1 MGLGRGDGH
10 LSGVERAR
18 CDAVSFRGR
27 RKYLS
32 CELKFDAR
40 SREAVLRALDHRFVA
55 ARRSRTPA
63 MTHLYQE
70 TSVRSLYTD
79 RKFGAKEEWE
89 SAIQNS
95 TTLYIGNLSFY
106 TTEEQLYE
114 FFGRAGEVKRIIMGL
129 DRHAKTPCG
138 FCFVEYCWRR
148 DTEDAMR
155 FLNGLKLDERIVR
168 CDWDGGFV
176 EGRQYGRGRSGGQVR
191 DEYRAD
197 YDESAAAGARPGRA
211 AARRLP
217 APAGRASWATAGART
232 TADRGARR
240 RMRARARRPG
250 AAAAAAARRRRR
262 RARRRRRR
270 RERRRSVRAPRSP
283 SRKTRA
289 SARSATTTTTIRLE
303 LSNGTKMSR
312 SRIGRAAR

>member
-1 MGLGRGDGH
+1 
-10 LSGVERAR
+10 
-18 CDAVSFRGR
+18 
-27 RKYLS
+27 
-32 CELKFDAR
+32 
-40 SREAVLRALDHRFVA
+40 
-55 ARRSRTPA
+55 

-89 SAIQNS
+89 GAIQNS

-197 YDESAAAGARPGRA
+197 YDAERGGWGKAQD
-211 AARRLP
+211 
-217 APAGRASWATAGART
+217 APPPDAF
-232 TADRGARR
+232 
-240 RMRARARRPG
+240 RRPQG
-250 AAAAAAARRRRR
+250 GKGN
-262 RARRRRRR
+262 
-270 RERRRSVRAPRSP
+270 RRRSYDGPYRGPGGGRGRGRGGYGRGGGGGGDFGGGGGRGGGGDDGEQSAKR
-283 SRKTRA
+283 TRTEEPEQKN
-289 SARSATTTTTIRLE
+289 ARFRE
-303 LSNGTKMSR
+303 ER
-312 SRIGRAAR
+312 DDDDDD

>member
-1 MGLGRGDGH
+1 
-10 LSGVERAR
+10 
-18 CDAVSFRGR
+18 
-27 RKYLS
+27 
-32 CELKFDAR
+32 
-40 SREAVLRALDHRFVA
+40 
-55 ARRSRTPA
+55 

-89 SAIQNS
+89 GAIQNS

-197 YDESAAAGARPGRA
+197 YDAERGGWGKAQD
-211 AARRLP
+211 
-217 APAGRASWATAGART
+217 APPPDAF
-232 TADRGARR
+232 
-240 RMRARARRPG
+240 RRPQG
-250 AAAAAAARRRRR
+250 GKGN
-262 RARRRRRR
+262 
-270 RERRRSVRAPRSP
+270 RRRSYDGPYRGPGGGRGRGRGGYGRGGGGGDFGGGGGGGRGGGDDGEQSAKR
-283 SRKTRA
+283 TRTEEPEQKN
-289 SARSATTTTTIRLE
+289 ARFRE
-303 LSNGTKMSR
+303 ER
-312 SRIGRAAR
+312 DDDDDD

>member
-1 MGLGRGDGH
+1 
-10 LSGVERAR
+10 
-18 CDAVSFRGR
+18 
-27 RKYLS
+27 
-32 CELKFDAR
+32 
-40 SREAVLRALDHRFVA
+40 
-55 ARRSRTPA
+55 

-89 SAIQNS
+89 GAIQNS

-114 FFGRAGEVKRIIMGL
+114 FFGRAGEVKRIVMGL

-197 YDESAAAGARPGRA
+197 YDAERGGWGKAQD
-211 AARRLP
+211 
-217 APAGRASWATAGART
+217 APPPDAF
-232 TADRGARR
+232 
-240 RMRARARRPG
+240 RRPQG
-250 AAAAAAARRRRR
+250 GKGN
-262 RARRRRRR
+262 
-270 RERRRSVRAPRSP
+270 RRRSYDGPYRGPGGGRGRGRGGYGRGGGGGDFGGGGGRGGGGDDGEQSAKR
-283 SRKTRA
+283 TRTEEPEQKN
-289 SARSATTTTTIRLE
+289 ARFRE
-303 LSNGTKMSR
+303 ER
-312 SRIGRAAR
+312 DDDDDD

>member
-1 MGLGRGDGH
+1 
-10 LSGVERAR
+10 
-18 CDAVSFRGR
+18 
-27 RKYLS
+27 
-32 CELKFDAR
+32 
-40 SREAVLRALDHRFVA
+40 
-55 ARRSRTPA
+55 

-89 SAIQNS
+89 GAIQNS

-197 YDESAAAGARPGRA
+197 YDAERGGWGKAQD
-211 AARRLP
+211 
-217 APAGRASWATAGART
+217 APPPDAF
-232 TADRGARR
+232 
-240 RMRARARRPG
+240 RRPQG
-250 AAAAAAARRRRR
+250 GKGN
-262 RARRRRRR
+262 
-270 RERRRSVRAPRSP
+270 RRRSYDGPYRGPGGGRGRGRGGYGRGGGGGGDFGGGGGGRGGGGDDGEQSAKR
-283 SRKTRA
+283 TRTEEPEQKN
-289 SARSATTTTTIRLE
+289 ARFRE
-303 LSNGTKMSR
+303 ER
-312 SRIGRAAR
+312 DDDDDD

>member
-1 MGLGRGDGH
+1 
-10 LSGVERAR
+10 
-18 CDAVSFRGR
+18 
-27 RKYLS
+27 
-32 CELKFDAR
+32 
-40 SREAVLRALDHRFVA
+40 
-55 ARRSRTPA
+55 

-89 SAIQNS
+89 GAIQNS

-197 YDESAAAGARPGRA
+197 YDAERGGWGKAQDAPPPDAFRRPQGGKGNRRRSYDGPYRGPGGGREARRA
-211 AARRLP
+211 AA
-217 APAGRASWATAGART
+217 T
-232 TADRGARR
+232 
-240 RMRARARRPG
+240 G
-250 AAAAAAARRRRR
+250 AAAAAATLAAAATARGGGGDDGEQSAKRT
-262 RARRRRRR
+262 
-270 RERRRSVRAPRSP
+270 RAPRSP

-289 SARSATTTTTIRLE
+289 SARSATTTTTIRL
-303 LSNGTKMSR
+303 
-312 SRIGRAAR
+312 

>member
-1 MGLGRGDGH
+1 
-10 LSGVERAR
+10 
-18 CDAVSFRGR
+18 
-27 RKYLS
+27 
-32 CELKFDAR
+32 
-40 SREAVLRALDHRFVA
+40 
-55 ARRSRTPA
+55 

-70 TSVRSLYTD
+70 TSVRSLYSD
-79 RKFGAKEEWE
+79 RKYGAKEDWTA
-89 SAIQNS
+89 AIQQS
-95 TTLYIGNLSFY
+95 TTLYVGNLSFY

-197 YDESAAAGARPGRA
+197 YDAERGGWGKAQD
-211 AARRLP
+211 
-217 APAGRASWATAGART
+217 APPPDAF
-232 TADRGARR
+232 
-240 RMRARARRPG
+240 RRPQG
-250 AAAAAAARRRRR
+250 GKGN
-262 RARRRRRR
+262 
-270 RERRRSVRAPRSP
+270 RRRSYDGPYRGPGGGRGRGRGGYGRGGGGGGDFGGGGGGRGGGGDDGEQSAKR
-283 SRKTRA
+283 TRTEEPEQKN
-289 SARSATTTTTIRLE
+289 ARFRE
-303 LSNGTKMSR
+303 ER
-312 SRIGRAAR
+312 DDDDDD

>member
-1 MGLGRGDGH
+1 
-10 LSGVERAR
+10 
-18 CDAVSFRGR
+18 
-27 RKYLS
+27 
-32 CELKFDAR
+32 
-40 SREAVLRALDHRFVA
+40 
-55 ARRSRTPA
+55 

-89 SAIQNS
+89 GAIQNS

-114 FFGRAGEVKRIIMGL
+114 FFGRAGEVKRIVMGL

-197 YDESAAAGARPGRA
+197 YDAERGGWGKAQD
-211 AARRLP
+211 
-217 APAGRASWATAGART
+217 APPPDAF
-232 TADRGARR
+232 
-240 RMRARARRPG
+240 RRPQG
-250 AAAAAAARRRRR
+250 GKGN
-262 RARRRRRR
+262 
-270 RERRRSVRAPRSP
+270 RRRSYDGPYRGPGGGRGRGRGGYGRGGGGGDFGGGGGGGRGGGDDGEQSAKR
-283 SRKTRA
+283 TRTEEPEQKN
-289 SARSATTTTTIRLE
+289 ARFRE
-303 LSNGTKMSR
+303 ER
-312 SRIGRAAR
+312 DDDDDD

>member
-1 MGLGRGDGH
+1 
-10 LSGVERAR
+10 
-18 CDAVSFRGR
+18 
-27 RKYLS
+27 
-32 CELKFDAR
+32 
-40 SREAVLRALDHRFVA
+40 
-55 ARRSRTPA
+55 

-89 SAIQNS
+89 GAIQNS

-197 YDESAAAGARPGRA
+197 YDAERGGWGKAQD
-211 AARRLP
+211 
-217 APAGRASWATAGART
+217 APPPDAF
-232 TADRGARR
+232 
-240 RMRARARRPG
+240 RRPQG
-250 AAAAAAARRRRR
+250 GKGN
-262 RARRRRRR
+262 
-270 RERRRSVRAPRSP
+270 RRRSYDGPYRGPGGGRGRGRGGYGRGGGGGGDFGGGGRGGGGDDGEQSAKR
-283 SRKTRA
+283 TRTEEPEQKN
-289 SARSATTTTTIRLE
+289 ARFRE
-303 LSNGTKMSR
+303 ER
-312 SRIGRAAR
+312 DDDDDD

>member
-1 MGLGRGDGH
+1 
-10 LSGVERAR
+10 
-18 CDAVSFRGR
+18 
-27 RKYLS
+27 
-32 CELKFDAR
+32 
-40 SREAVLRALDHRFVA
+40 
-55 ARRSRTPA
+55 

-89 SAIQNS
+89 GAIQNS

-197 YDESAAAGARPGRA
+197 YDAERGGWGKAQD
-211 AARRLP
+211 
-217 APAGRASWATAGART
+217 APPPDAF
-232 TADRGARR
+232 
-240 RMRARARRPG
+240 RRPQG
-250 AAAAAAARRRRR
+250 GKGN
-262 RARRRRRR
+262 
-270 RERRRSVRAPRSP
+270 RRRSYDGPYRGPGGGRGRGRGGYGRGGGGGDFGGGGGGRGGGGDDGEQSAKR
-283 SRKTRA
+283 TRTEEPEQKN
-289 SARSATTTTTIRLE
+289 ARFRE
-303 LSNGTKMSR
+303 ER
-312 SRIGRAAR
+312 DDDDDD

>member
-1 MGLGRGDGH
+1 
-10 LSGVERAR
+10 
-18 CDAVSFRGR
+18 
-27 RKYLS
+27 
-32 CELKFDAR
+32 
-40 SREAVLRALDHRFVA
+40 
-55 ARRSRTPA
+55 

-191 DEYRAD
+191 DEYRTD
-197 YDESAAAGARPGRA
+197 YDAERGGWGKAQD
-211 AARRLP
+211 
-217 APAGRASWATAGART
+217 APPPDAF
-232 TADRGARR
+232 
-240 RMRARARRPG
+240 RRPQG
-250 AAAAAAARRRRR
+250 GKGN
-262 RARRRRRR
+262 
-270 RERRRSVRAPRSP
+270 RRRSYDGPYRGPGGGRGRGRGGYGRGGGGGDFGGGGGGGRGGGGDDGEQSAKR
-283 SRKTRA
+283 TRTEEPEQKN
-289 SARSATTTTTIRLE
+289 ARFRE
-303 LSNGTKMSR
+303 ER
-312 SRIGRAAR
+312 DDDDDD

>member
-1 MGLGRGDGH
+1 
-10 LSGVERAR
+10 
-18 CDAVSFRGR
+18 
-27 RKYLS
+27 
-32 CELKFDAR
+32 
-40 SREAVLRALDHRFVA
+40 
-55 ARRSRTPA
+55 

-89 SAIQNS
+89 GAIQNS

-197 YDESAAAGARPGRA
+197 YDAERGGWGKAQD
-211 AARRLP
+211 
-217 APAGRASWATAGART
+217 APPPDAF
-232 TADRGARR
+232 
-240 RMRARARRPG
+240 RRPQG
-250 AAAAAAARRRRR
+250 GKGN
-262 RARRRRRR
+262 
-270 RERRRSVRAPRSP
+270 RRRSYDGPYRGPGGGRGRGRGGYGRGGGGGDFGGGGGGGRGGGGDDGEQSAKR
-283 SRKTRA
+283 TRTEEPEQKN
-289 SARSATTTTTIRLE
+289 ARFRE
-303 LSNGTKMSR
+303 ER
-312 SRIGRAAR
+312 DDDDDD

>member
-1 MGLGRGDGH
+1 
-10 LSGVERAR
+10 
-18 CDAVSFRGR
+18 
-27 RKYLS
+27 
-32 CELKFDAR
+32 
-40 SREAVLRALDHRFVA
+40 
-55 ARRSRTPA
+55 

-89 SAIQNS
+89 GAIQNS

-197 YDESAAAGARPGRA
+197 YDAERGGWGKAQD
-211 AARRLP
+211 
-217 APAGRASWATAGART
+217 APPPDAF
-232 TADRGARR
+232 
-240 RMRARARRPG
+240 RRPQG
-250 AAAAAAARRRRR
+250 GKGN
-262 RARRRRRR
+262 
-270 RERRRSVRAPRSP
+270 RRRSYDGPYRGPGGGRGRGRGGYGRGGGGGDFGGGGGRGGGGDDGEQSAKR
-283 SRKTRA
+283 TRTEEPEQKN
-289 SARSATTTTTIRLE
+289 ARFRE
-303 LSNGTKMSR
+303 ER
-312 SRIGRAAR
+312 DDDDDD

>member
-1 MGLGRGDGH
+1 
-10 LSGVERAR
+10 
-18 CDAVSFRGR
+18 
-27 RKYLS
+27 
-32 CELKFDAR
+32 
-40 SREAVLRALDHRFVA
+40 
-55 ARRSRTPA
+55 

-89 SAIQNS
+89 GAIQNS

-114 FFGRAGEVKRIIMGL
+114 FFGRAGEVKRIVMGL

-197 YDESAAAGARPGRA
+197 YDAERGGWGKAQD
-211 AARRLP
+211 
-217 APAGRASWATAGART
+217 APPPDAF
-232 TADRGARR
+232 
-240 RMRARARRPG
+240 RRPQG
-250 AAAAAAARRRRR
+250 GKGN
-262 RARRRRRR
+262 
-270 RERRRSVRAPRSP
+270 RRRSYDGPYRGPGGGRGRGRGGYGRGGGGGGDFGGGGGGRGGGGDDGEQSAKR
-283 SRKTRA
+283 TRTEEPEQKN
-289 SARSATTTTTIRLE
+289 ARFRE
-303 LSNGTKMSR
+303 ER
-312 SRIGRAAR
+312 DDDDDD

>member
-1 MGLGRGDGH
+1 
-10 LSGVERAR
+10 
-18 CDAVSFRGR
+18 
-27 RKYLS
+27 
-32 CELKFDAR
+32 
-40 SREAVLRALDHRFVA
+40 
-55 ARRSRTPA
+55 

-89 SAIQNS
+89 GAIQNS

-191 DEYRAD
+191 DEYRTD
-197 YDESAAAGARPGRA
+197 YDAERGGWGKAQD
-211 AARRLP
+211 
-217 APAGRASWATAGART
+217 APPPDAF
-232 TADRGARR
+232 
-240 RMRARARRPG
+240 RRPQG
-250 AAAAAAARRRRR
+250 GKGN
-262 RARRRRRR
+262 
-270 RERRRSVRAPRSP
+270 RRRSYDGPYRGPGGGRGRGRGGYGRGGGGGGDFGGGGRGGGGDDGEQSAKR
-283 SRKTRA
+283 TRTEEPEQKN
-289 SARSATTTTTIRLE
+289 ARFRE
-303 LSNGTKMSR
+303 ER
-312 SRIGRAAR
+312 DDDDDD